1 MKLLEYFKKHKKLT
15 RYLGL
20 LFVIILSSVII
31 YFREN
36 LAKLEEFGYIG
47 IFLISLL
54 GSATVI
60 LPAPTLVV
68 TFVGGGIFNP
78 FIVGLLS
85 GTGAAL
91 GELTGY
97 IVGLS
102 GQTMIEKHKTYK
114 KISGFVHKH
123 SFSGIFL
130 LALIPNPFFD
140 IAGITAGAAGL
151 SAKQFLIATWLGK
164 TIRFILISYLGAG
177 SFKILGLSGGG

>member
-1 MKLLEYFKKHKKLT
+1 MKVLDYFKKHKKLT

-36 LAKLEEFGYIG
+36 LASLEKFGYVG

-78 FIVGLLS
+78 LLVGLLS
-85 GTGAAL
+85 GIGAAI
-91 GELTGY
+91 GELSGY
-97 IVGLS
+97 VVGLS

-114 KISGFVHKH
+114 RISKFVHKH

-151 SAKQFLIATWLGK
+151 SARQFFVATLFGK
-164 TIRFILISYLGAG
+164 TIRFIIISFMGAG
-177 SFKILGLSGGG
+177 SFKALGL